1 MLSNHTV
8 FKIIT
13 AFLVSVPTV
22 LITSCSSISA
32 PNSSQHIQN
41 YTQLNKQ
48 ADGSYSYIN
57 EKLKNYKQIHIKPAE
72 FITQKNQSKAL
83 APTSKKEL
91 LSTFDNALKNNLKT
105 TKQLQLSNVNGEKTI
120 CIRPII
126 TLIEQPNIYLNYT
139 ATALLIG
146 PITRGGATTIIDA
159 YDCVTQERLAAESMT
174 AMASAFGNFSNS
186 YSKLG
191 HAKIKLE
198 ESAKH
203 FSNLI
208 NQK

>member
-13 AFLVSVPTV
+13 AFLVSVPTL

-41 YTQLNKQ
+41 YTQLDQ
-48 ADGSYSYIN
+48 QVDGSHSYVN
-57 EKLKNYKQIHIKPAE
+57 VKLKSYKQVHIKPAE
-72 FITQKNQSKAL
+72 LITQKNQSEAL
-83 APTSKKEL
+83 DPTSKKEL
-91 LSTFDNALKNNLKT
+91 LSTFDNALKNSLKT
-105 TKQLQLSNVNGEKTI
+105 TKLLQSSNAHEEKTI

-159 YDCVTQERLAAESMT
+159 YDCVTQERLAAESIT
-174 AMASAFGNFSNS
+174 AMASAFGNFSSS

-198 ESAKH
+198 ESANH
-203 FSNLI
+203 FSDLI
-208 NQK
+208 KPK